1 MPSRGHIFS
10 SSKSGSSLP
19 KTSISSQSEKSN
31 SFPEKSSQSGKC
43 PYCNKAAFSSGSCKS
58 NPEHI
63 FFRPSDLLS
72 GKLHVVKEPTVSL
85 DNGHSSNEERLPSE
99 TEIPVLRLPNITS
112 KLVLLV
118 LNCWRGKIKKFSLD
132 NRTCPLTFCSQKY
145 EPVSCTTQYKLRYSA
160 VRDIFLPRKPVR
172 PPTSHQL
179 KGNIEM
185 AWYR

>member
-1 MPSRGHIFS
+1 MGAGHLFQEKHPRDGGVGQIN
-10 SSKSGSSLP
+10 KGSSCP
-19 KTSISSQSEKSN
+19 GHRDKDQTRANSIS
-31 SFPEKSSQSGKC
+31 
-43 PYCNKAAFSSGSCKS
+43 
-58 NPEHI
+58 I
-63 FFRPSDLLS
+63 L
-72 GKLHVVKEPTVSL
+72 
-85 DNGHSSNEERLPSE
+85 
-99 TEIPVLRLPNITS
+99 PVLRLPNITS

-145 EPVSCTTQYKLRYSA
+145 KPVSCTTQYKLRYSA